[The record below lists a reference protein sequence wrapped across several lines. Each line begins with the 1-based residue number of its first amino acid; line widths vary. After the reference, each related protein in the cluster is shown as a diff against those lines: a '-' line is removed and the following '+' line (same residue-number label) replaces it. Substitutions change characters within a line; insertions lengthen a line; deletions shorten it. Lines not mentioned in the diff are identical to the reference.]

1 MGGVSGH
8 HGGHLVISGTWLP
21 KDLLASDTGSPRA
34 SHLCAV
40 TRAAGLAHVLVPGGA
55 GGLRHA
61 AAALRGWRLEARAV
75 GGSARRQVVVD
86 RATGLPQ
93 GDDLAPGVMLV
104 PVQHVGVRG
113 VEHWGL
119 LLTTLGW
126 RLVLTTL
133 KLDSVLLTRRERGP
147 MRGGRGP
154 GGHSDDGGAGR
165 DGGRHQHLARAAH
178 RIKVWE
184 WT

>member
-8 HGGHLVISGTWLP
+8 HRGHLVISGAWLP
-21 KDLLASDTGSPRA
+21 EDLLASDAGSPGA

-61 AAALRGWRLEARAV
+61 AAALRGWRLEAGAV

-119 LLTTLGW
+119 LLTTLGRW
-126 RLVLTTL
+126 GLLTTL
-133 KLDSVLLTRRERGP
+133 MLDSVLTRGERGR
-147 MRGGRGP
+147 MCGGRGP

-178 RIKVWE
+178 RIKVGE

>member
-1 MGGVSGH
+1 MVAGPR
-8 HGGHLVISGTWLP
+8 LP
-21 KDLLASDTGSPRA
+21 EHLLASDTGAPGA
-34 SHLCAV
+34 GHHLGGV
-40 TRAAGLAHVLVPGGA
+40 SIAAGLAHVLVPGGA

-61 AAALRGWRLEARAV
+61 AAALRGRGLEARAV
-75 GGSARRQVVVD
+75 GGSSGRQIVVD
-86 RATGLPQ
+86 WAARLPQ
-93 GDDLAPGVMLV
+93 GDDLAPGVELV

-113 VEHWGL
+113 VEHRGL
-119 LLTTLGW
+119 LLTTATAHWGLAT
-126 RLVLTTL
+126 LV
-133 KLDSVLLTRRERGP
+133 LDSVLLTMGELGR

-178 RIKVWE
+178 RIKVRE

>member
-61 AAALRGWRLEARAV
+61 APALRGRGLEARAV
-75 GGSARRQVVVD
+75 GGSSGRQIVVD
-86 RATGLPQ
+86 WAAGLPQ
-93 GDDLAPGVMLV
+93 RDDLAPGMELV

-113 VEHWGL
+113 VEHRGL
-119 LLTTLGW
+119 LLTTATAHWGLAT
-126 RLVLTTL
+126 LV
-133 KLDSVLLTRRERGP
+133 LDSVLLTMGEL
-147 MRGGRGP
+147 GRGP

-165 DGGRHQHLARAAH
+165 DGGRH
-178 RIKVWE
+178 
-184 WT
+184 